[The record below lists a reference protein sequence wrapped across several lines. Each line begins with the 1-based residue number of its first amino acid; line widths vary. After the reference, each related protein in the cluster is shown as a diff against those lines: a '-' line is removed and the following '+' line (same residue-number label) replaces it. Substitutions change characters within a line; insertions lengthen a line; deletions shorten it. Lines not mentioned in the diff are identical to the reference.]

1 MSQREQLVSTH
12 HIDGSQLRV
21 FTTVAQ
27 EKSQGVIF
35 AVHGFRGDHHGLAK
49 IISHLRQY
57 TVIVPDLPG
66 FGSSTSMRNTEH
78 DVAGYAS
85 ILGELANQLQLDSSV
100 HLLGHSFGSIVATKL
115 AGERAFASLTLLNPI
130 SEPALESSQALL
142 ARITS
147 AYYDLGAKLPAAVAE
162 PLLRSK
168 LFTDAMS
175 VVMTKSKDREI
186 RAYVRD
192 QHRAYFGGFHSRS
205 TLAQAYRAS
214 ITSTVGDYSPVVQI
228 PTLMVGGMDDELGTP
243 ATQEAL
249 RESFPDARLVM
260 LPNVGHLIHYEKARE
275 TADQIRSFLHSMRTA
290 DVPSTGQIE
299 R

>member
-21 FTTVAQ
+21 FTSVAQ

-49 IISHLRQY
+49 IISHLPQY

-66 FGSSTSMRNTEH
+66 FGASTSMPNTEH
-78 DVAGYAS
+78 DVAGYAA
-85 ILGELANQLQLDSSV
+85 ILAELANQLQLDSSV